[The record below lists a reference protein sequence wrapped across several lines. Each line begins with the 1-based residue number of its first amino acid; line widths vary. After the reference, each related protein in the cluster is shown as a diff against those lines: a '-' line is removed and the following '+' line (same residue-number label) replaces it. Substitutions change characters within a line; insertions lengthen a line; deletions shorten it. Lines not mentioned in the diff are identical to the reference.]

1 MKKVLPVACGLAMSA
16 IAWAQSFE
24 LTGKPETQRGY
35 VGELLKVPL
44 VIKNISPKTITLII
58 RKTDAHLGGT
68 QRSFICLAEPC
79 LGDQLPEEVTVRLE
93 PGQILHQLTLVLDA
107 GLAPGTSTVRYAVS
121 NRSTPSETVEVEIN
135 YIVEEKTVK
144 NEIFHSRH
152 ITIHDIFP
160 NPVTDFATINYKIH
174 TEDVRAK
181 IVIHNI
187 LGSRLEELELPYLQT
202 QVKLSAEE
210 LSGGIY
216 FYTLYLDNEGV
227 MTRKLMV
234 KK

>member
-58 RKTDAHLGGT
+58 RKTDAQLGGT
-68 QRSFICLAEPC
+68 QRSFICLEAPC
-79 LGDQLPEEVTVRLE
+79 LGNQSPEEVTVRLE
-93 PGQILHQLTLVLDA
+93 SGQTLHQITLVLDA
-107 GLAPGTSTVRYAVS
+107 GLVPRNSTVHYTVS
-121 NRSTPSETVEVEIN
+121 NHSTPSETVEIEIN

-144 NEIFHSRH
+144 NEVFHSHH
-152 ITIHDIFP
+152 ITIHDVFP

-174 TEDVRAK
+174 TEAVRAK

-202 QVKLSAEE
+202 QVKLRAEE